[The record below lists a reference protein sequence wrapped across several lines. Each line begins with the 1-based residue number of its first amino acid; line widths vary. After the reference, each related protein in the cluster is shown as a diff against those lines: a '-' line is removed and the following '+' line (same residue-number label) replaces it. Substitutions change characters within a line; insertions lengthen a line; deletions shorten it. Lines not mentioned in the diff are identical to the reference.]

1 MTKEA
6 IQANTILRLSFEF
19 SVEIVKYTE
28 QLNSIRKFA
37 VSQQLIRS
45 GTAIGANLIEAQSPQ
60 SRADFIH
67 KVKIAHKEAEET
79 EYWLL
84 ICDEIREFPSCK
96 ELLEKIRVIIKIINK
111 IIHSSVQHKSLD

>member
-6 IQANTILRLSFEF
+6 FQANTILRLSFEF
-19 SVEIVKYTE
+19 SIEIVKYTE
-28 QLNSIRKFA
+28 ELNKLRKFA
-37 VSQQLIRS
+37 IAQQLIRS
-45 GTAIGANLIEAQSPQ
+45 GTSIGANLIEAQSPQ

-84 ICDEIREFPSCK
+84 ICDEINEFPSCK
-96 ELLEKIRVIIKIINK
+96 ELLEKVRVLIKIINK
-111 IIHSSVQHKSLD
+111 IIHSSVQNRN